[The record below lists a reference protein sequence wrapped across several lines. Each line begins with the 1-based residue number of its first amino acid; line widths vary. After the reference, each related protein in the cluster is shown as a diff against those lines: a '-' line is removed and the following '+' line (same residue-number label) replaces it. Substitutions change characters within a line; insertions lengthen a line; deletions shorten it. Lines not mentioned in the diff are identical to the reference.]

1 MRSRAL
7 SQRLPFAIA
16 AVLLLLLAV
25 LAVLQW
31 RWIGEVST
39 LEQQR
44 LQSSLTTAGFRF
56 THDFDREI
64 ARAFLYFH
72 PGPTQPSQD
81 RLERVLRQYRHWIS
95 EAPYPRLIRDVF
107 LVRPVESGDP
117 AIQILRP
124 AEQRFEPCPWPADL
138 AGVKRRV
145 VGGMHSLP
153 EKPPGPSPGGTGG
166 FDMDLW
172 VDGDAPALVVP
183 LAFFRGPQPRGARRA
198 GDPFADDL
206 LVLRFDRDVI
216 SREILPALA
225 RQHFETPEGSDYAL
239 AVVDAHDPNRV
250 LFRSDPKI
258 PMAAFDHGDLSL
270 GFLGLRAFE
279 ELRRLEGRPEG
290 NVEEG
295 PRQHPHFP
303 FWRHRRPEP
312 PPDGRHEPGGEWR
325 LVAKRRDGSLE
336 QAVLAIRHRNLAVSL
351 GILGLLA
358 VTTGILVVATQR
370 AQRLARLQI
379 ELVAGV
385 THELHTPLTAIR
397 SAGQN
402 LADGVVAEPAQVR
415 RYGALIEGEGRR
427 LSDLV
432 GQALEFA
439 GIQSGRRVYHP
450 RPVEAGEIVDGALAD
465 CRWRLQEKRVEVERD
480 LEAGLPPLLADPAA
494 LRRAVANLIEN
505 AVKYG
510 GRPGWIG
517 IQARREPSGQVQ
529 ITVSDRGP
537 GIRKEDL
544 PHLFEPFFR
553 GRDAATGGIPGSG
566 LGLSLVRHIAEAH
579 GGQVTVAAGA
589 AGEGSAFT
597 LHLPVA
603 ESRATGLE
611 TVEEPA

>member
-31 RWIGEVST
+31 RWIGEVSA

-44 LQSSLTTAGFRF
+44 LRASLMTAGFRF

-64 ARAFLYFH
+64 ARAFLFFH
-72 PGPTQPSQD
+72 PGPAEPTQE
-81 RLERVLRQYRHWIS
+81 RLERVFHQYRRWVS

-107 LVRPVESGDP
+107 LVRPGVAGGP
-117 AIQILRP
+117 AIQVLRP

-138 AGVKRRV
+138 AGVKRRLA
-145 VGGMHSLP
+145 GGMHSP
-153 EKPPGPSPGGTGG
+153 PPGHPPGPRG
-166 FDMDLW
+166 FDMELW

-183 LAFFRGPQPRGARRA
+183 LVFFRGPHPRQAR
-198 GDPFADDL
+198 GEDDPFADDL

-216 SREILPALA
+216 SKEILPALA
-225 RQHFETPEGSDYAL
+225 RQHFETAEGSDYAV
-239 AVVDAHDPNRV
+239 AVVEAHDPRRV
-250 LFRSDPKI
+250 LFRSDPRV
-258 PMAAFDHGDLSL
+258 PMAAFDHSDLSL
-270 GFLGLRAFE
+270 GFLGLRPFD
-279 ELRRLEGRPEG
+279 ELRRLEGRPG
-290 NVEEG
+290 DRGMEELRK
-295 PRQHPHFP
+295 PSSPAP
-303 FWRHRRPEP
+303 FWHHQRPPEP
-312 PPDGRHEPGGEWR
+312 SHGGGRRHETGEWR
-325 LVAKRRDGSLE
+325 LMAKRRDGSLE
-336 QAVLAIRHRNLAVSL
+336 HAVLAIRHRNLAVSL

-358 VTTGILVVATQR
+358 ATTGVLVMATQR

-402 LADGVVAEPAQVR
+402 LADGVVAEPGQVR

-450 RPVEAGEIVDGALAD
+450 RPVEVGEIVDGALAD

-480 LEAGLPPLLADPAA
+480 VEPGLPPLLADPAA

-517 IQARREPSGQVQ
+517 IRARRAPSGQIE
-529 ITVSDRGP
+529 ITVADRGP
-537 GIRKEDL
+537 GIRREDL

-579 GGQVTVAAGA
+579 GGRVTVASGA

-597 LHLPVA
+597 LHLPA
-603 ESRATGLE
+603 AGSRTEGFEA
-611 TVEEPA
+611 VEEPA